1 MYNVQCPLY
10 NVYTYMH
17 ILSGTKY
24 SIIEEEYPV
33 MPNDDDDDDDDRDKD
48 FTLEEQVY
56 YIVLCLLHL
65 NDKGKIR
72 VN

>member
-24 SIIEEEYPV
+24 SIIEEEYPE
-33 MPNDDDDDDDDRDKD
+33 MPNDDDDDDDDDRDKD

-56 YIVLCLLHL
+56 HI
-65 NDKGKIR
+65 
-72 VN
+72 

>member
-1 MYNVQCPLY
+1 MY

-24 SIIEEEYPV
+24 SIIEEEYPE
-33 MPNDDDDDDDDRDKD
+33 MPNDDDDDDDDDRDKD

-56 YIVLCLLHL
+56 HI
-65 NDKGKIR
+65 
-72 VN
+72 